1 MTSGIYKITCTENQ
15 KIYIGSASNIDRRFK
30 THKGTLKNN
39 THKNPHLQ
47 SAYSKYGEDSFIYEI
62 IEYCPESDLRSREQY
77 WLDFTR
83 CYDREIGFNN
93 CILSDRPLGYKHTE
107 EAKKVMSEKRKGI
120 KQSPETI
127 AKRVASIKGSQHS
140 EETKE
145 KIRQS
150 KLGDKNP
157 MFGVRYT
164 EEQKLEKVTKLLSV
178 PRWNRGKT
186 KENDPTL
193 KKLSESRIGIKPSN
207 CLKCKLIDTITGE
220 EWIAES
226 LKDLSTKT
234 PISLSSINR
243 IRSNNI
249 DSSSYLIKYKL
260 EIINAS

>member
-30 THKGTLKNN
+30 THKGTLKNSK
-39 THKNPHLQ
+39 HKNPHLQ
-47 SAYSKYGEDSFIYEI
+47 SAYSKYGEDSFVYEI

-107 EAKKVMSEKRKGI
+107 EAKKVMSEKKKGV
-120 KQSPETI
+120 KQFPETI
-127 AKRVASIKGSQHS
+127 AKRVAAIKGIKHS

-145 KIRQS
+145 KIRQT
-150 KLGDKNP
+150 KLGAKNP

-186 KENDPTL
+186 KETDPIL
-193 KKLSESRIGIKPSN
+193 KKMSEARLGTKPSN
-207 CLKCKLIDTITGE
+207 CLKCRLIDTVTNE
-220 EWIAES
+220 EWFADS
-226 LKDLSTKT
+226 LKDLATKT
-234 PISLSSINR
+234 PISLASINR
-243 IRSNNI
+243 IRFDDI
-249 DSSSYLIKYKL
+249 GYSSYLIKYKL